1 MPHVSGHGSPHGPG
15 FTSSIPKP
23 KPKPKPQSSVQYG
36 PPGGS
41 GSTTSSSYG
50 QNSAQNQLAA
60 IVANKQNTQ
69 NQAGLSSINPNV
81 VGDVFGGADPNT
93 IPYNQM
99 NEAQK
104 VFANF
109 YGSSTPNLYQQQI
122 QDFITASPENMQV
135 YKDSGLTGAG
145 LNAFMTTFPEAL
157 ASNTIVGNILKNL
170 KSTPGKIKEKL
181 SGLYNTPQVQEIL
194 GLGEEDKNIKSSYSQ
209 YMNEMNKKIGA
220 SRADTGEISGETTPL
235 GDIYGEDYIYDKDY
249 MLPGA
254 MEEAVLAGQEPYNPA
269 IAEDK
274 EAQAEMDRSLE
285 NQYSLLQDK
294 TLADSLID
302 KSMQTDETI
311 DMSQEEYD
319 QELKDRLPF
328 LYDDKTETLPDDKES
343 PSYPSKLFDKSE
355 IDLPAEVDVAELGL
369 GVDTSWQ
376 DRAMP
381 EGLDLDAL
389 INLGASQEQIAQVL
403 GVTAAD
409 GGSVNYK
416 MLKLINDTMHDG

>member
-1 MPHVSGHGSPHGPG
+1 
-15 FTSSIPKP
+15 
-23 KPKPKPQSSVQYG
+23 
-36 PPGGS
+36 
-41 GSTTSSSYG
+41 
-50 QNSAQNQLAA
+50 
-60 IVANKQNTQ
+60 
-69 NQAGLSSINPNV
+69 
-81 VGDVFGGADPNT
+81 
-93 IPYNQM
+93 M

-135 YKDSGLTGAG
+135 YKDSGLKGAG

-157 ASNTIVGNILKNL
+157 ASNTIAGNILKNL

-269 IAEDK
+269 AIAEDK
-274 EAQAEMDRSLE
+274 EAQAEMDRSLL
-285 NQYSLLQDK
+285 NQYSLLQDSD
-294 TLADSLID
+294 LASSLVD
-302 KSMQTDETI
+302 ESMQTDEII
-311 DMSQEEYD
+311 DSGFNNDIVNVMGEFPKATTFPLIQGMVGLSAPYGSAEGDFSEMRPSEAILNPDIVYSDVVSDTPKVGEEIRSADFY
-319 QELKDRLPF
+319 
-328 LYDDKTETLPDDKES
+328 
-343 PSYPSKLFDKSE
+343 
-355 IDLPAEVDVAELGL
+355 
-369 GVDTSWQ
+369 
-376 DRAMP
+376 
-381 EGLDLDAL
+381 
-389 INLGASQEQIAQVL
+389 NLGYK
-403 GVTAAD
+403 D
-409 GGSVNYK
+409 GGSLNTYEV
-416 MLKLINDTMHDG
+416 LKLINNTMHDG

>member
-135 YKDSGLTGAG
+135 
-145 LNAFMTTFPEAL
+145 
-157 ASNTIVGNILKNL
+157 
-170 KSTPGKIKEKL
+170 
-181 SGLYNTPQVQEIL
+181 
-194 GLGEEDKNIKSSYSQ
+194 
-209 YMNEMNKKIGA
+209 
-220 SRADTGEISGETTPL
+220 
-235 GDIYGEDYIYDKDY
+235 
-249 MLPGA
+249 
-254 MEEAVLAGQEPYNPA
+254 
-269 IAEDK
+269 
-274 EAQAEMDRSLE
+274 
-285 NQYSLLQDK
+285 
-294 TLADSLID
+294 
-302 KSMQTDETI
+302 
-311 DMSQEEYD
+311 
-319 QELKDRLPF
+319 
-328 LYDDKTETLPDDKES
+328 
-343 PSYPSKLFDKSE
+343 
-355 IDLPAEVDVAELGL
+355 
-369 GVDTSWQ
+369 
-376 DRAMP
+376 
-381 EGLDLDAL
+381 
-389 INLGASQEQIAQVL
+389 
-403 GVTAAD
+403 
-409 GGSVNYK
+409 
-416 MLKLINDTMHDG
+416 